1 MELLLDT
8 HTLLWALLEPEKL
21 PDDVKTAIEDINN
34 DIFISTASLL
44 EIEIKHD
51 KNDKLMPY
59 SALDIYNAIIEHA
72 DYILLDIR
80 PEYLFKLKEIKDKGI
95 HKDPF
100 DHLLLNTA
108 KIEGFYL
115 VTCDK
120 NIQMYKG
127 ISIISY

>member
-59 SALDIYNAIIEHA
+59 SALDIYHAIVEHA

-100 DHLLLNTA
+100 DHLLIAMA
-108 KIEGFYL
+108 KNEGMVL
-115 VTCDK
+115 VTKDRIVEQYHLCK
-120 NIQMYKG
+120 TLMY
-127 ISIISY
+127 